1 MQPLQA
7 TSIPRLDLLKA
18 VLGLRLTRKLV
29 NAFYLSMDVVT
40 FWCDIMN
47 VLWWIQGRSRKFK
60 LFVANRVSKIQSITN
75 PVMWKHVQTKIN
87 PADDIS
93 RGTIVHA
100 LWLNGLVL
108 IKTNKWMVADELGP
122 VAEEK
127 LRLKKDRS
135 WSNPVVTLAT
145 AFFSHLGFL
154 SQTFMIY
161 RTVGEGG
168 N

>member
-1 MQPLQA
+1 M
-7 TSIPRLDLLKA
+7 
-18 VLGLRLTRKLV
+18 
-29 NAFYLSMDVVT
+29 T

-60 LFVANRVSKIQSITN
+60 LFVANRDSKIQSITN

-108 IKTNKWMVADELGP
+108 IKT
-122 VAEEK
+122 
-127 LRLKKDRS
+127 KK
-135 WSNPVVTLAT
+135 
-145 AFFSHLGFL
+145 
-154 SQTFMIY
+154 
-161 RTVGEGG
+161 
-168 N
+168 